1 MTKSV
6 TPLEIH
12 AWLEKALSART
23 DLGFRKA
30 IANLVLEPPS
40 PFEPDAR
47 GRPKTGFL
55 LLVSLA
61 TAAVA
66 SFFYFNFVS

>member
-1 MTKSV
+1 MTRCV
-6 TPLEIH
+6 TTIEVH
-12 AWLEKALSART
+12 AWIEENLSART

-55 LLVSLA
+55 LLVCLV
-61 TAAVA
+61 TAAIA
-66 SFFYFNFVS
+66 FFLYFNFVS